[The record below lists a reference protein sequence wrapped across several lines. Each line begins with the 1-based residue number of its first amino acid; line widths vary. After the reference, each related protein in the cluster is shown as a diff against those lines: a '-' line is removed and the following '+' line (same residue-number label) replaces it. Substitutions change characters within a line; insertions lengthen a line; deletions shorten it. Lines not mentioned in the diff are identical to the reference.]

1 MSQQDIYL
9 QLEGSSKQLHI
20 PVDHCPSGNC
30 EGGGTASGHSVPSLL
45 EAILPLLGRNN
56 TADVGDLK
64 MVEGYGGVASHL

>member
-1 MSQQDIYL
+1 
-9 QLEGSSKQLHI
+9 
-20 PVDHCPSGNC
+20 VDHCPSGNC